1 MRTVTT
7 AGRWVMVGFTATT
20 LALIPGTALAGKDG
34 PTQGDTQTHGG
45 LNNGQLT
52 SAVQISGDKRQPG
65 ASPKG
70 FIAASNWTPPAC
82 WYEPRSAS
90 EFQAYVEAFYDSTV
104 NYPGQH
110 SYAKQAVGQFR
121 DIYKDGKYKN
131 YNLDKASE
139 GAFWVS
145 VVNPDR
151 ADELGSM
158 ACSDLPEWVPNG
170 TPPPFRQAITPEMLA
185 QAAYGAIDLP
195 ATRVSLAP
203 ADNTKVNLGT
213 WAWLDKNVFEPKS
226 VTATLNAGGTTISAT
241 ATATPASVRLK
252 AGTQDATLHPGSGEC
267 AFNPGGGAGVPFT
280 AGSENQTPPC
290 GITYLRSS
298 GNGTFPLQASVTWNA
313 SWTGSNGQG
322 GALPSGTMEG
332 EPQNVTVQEIQAVNR

>member
-1 MRTVTT
+1 MGTT
-7 AGRWVMVGFTATT
+7 ATV
-20 LALIPGTALAGKDG
+20 LALMPGTASAEIPPNDSRGGNTSGSLSDGK
-34 PTQGDTQTHGG
+34 
-45 LNNGQLT
+45 LT
-52 SAVQISGDKRQPG
+52 SNVQISGDKRAPG
-65 ASPKG
+65 AAPKG
-70 FIAASNWTPPAC
+70 FATATNWTPPAC

-90 EFQAYVEAFYDSTV
+90 EFQAYVEASYDSTV

-110 SYAKQAVGQFR
+110 SYAKQAVSQFR

-145 VVNPDR
+145 VQNPDR
-151 ADELGSM
+151 MNELAAFS
-158 ACSDLPEWVPNG
+158 CSDLPEWVPNG